1 MTGPSGAGKSTFLE
15 ALVGL
20 NVSARNSL
28 SLDGTCVSR
37 LNAQAHLQLLRYCP
51 QSPQFL
57 EGSFDR
63 SVLFGIAPSPALNQA
78 IQRLDL
84 EDIVSQRHLTE
95 NASNVSGGEAKRLS
109 LLRLINR
116 PGRFNLFD
124 EPSASIEPKTG
135 RPGVGFAFR
144 HLRRAGIDLCD
155 TRCRP
160 LAPF

>member
-1 MTGPSGAGKSTFLE
+1 MITDGGSVRLRIEKAFIFTQGQSVAITGPSGAGKSTFLE

-63 SVLFGIAPSPALNQA
+63 SVLFGIAPL
-78 IQRLDL
+78 QR
-84 EDIVSQRHLTE
+84 
-95 NASNVSGGEAKRLS
+95 
-109 LLRLINR
+109 
-116 PGRFNLFD
+116 
-124 EPSASIEPKTG
+124 
-135 RPGVGFAFR
+135 
-144 HLRRAGIDLCD
+144 
-155 TRCRP
+155 
-160 LAPF
+160 